1 MFTSALKKRHVTIRL
16 YSMAEGAD
24 ENWIG
29 DTTAELVG
37 DITDQDRL
45 VPGIVPDRTHT
56 WK

>member
-1 MFTSALKKRHVTIRL
+1 
-16 YSMAEGAD
+16 MAEGAD

-45 VPGIVPDRTHT
+45 VPGVVPDRTHT

>member
-16 YSMAEGAD
+16 CSMAEGAD

-45 VPGIVPDRTHT
+45 VPGVVPDRTHT